1 MFKHLVL
8 KYITNGDKEVIF
20 ALPPEPL
27 HTNLLGPENNAIE
40 LIESKW
46 THEMKTTYKKNN
58 LKKSGDSPGGK
69 FNDAI

>member
-1 MFKHLVL
+1 MFKPLVL
-8 KYITNGDKEVIF
+8 KYITNGDNQVIF
-20 ALPPEPL
+20 TLPPVSL

-40 LIESKW
+40 LMESKW
-46 THEMKTTYKKNN
+46 PHEMKTTYKNN